1 MKKDYTNIY
10 FLLILLSVF
19 LFPLC
24 SNAQEES
31 IQVGTTT
38 RRMIVRV
45 PSGIEENRPLVIS
58 MHGLNQTMYDQVNQ
72 TQIGAVADA
81 NKFVLVY
88 PQAIDNSWQ
97 LWGTG
102 DTDFIL
108 AIIDEMHGRYGIDRD
123 RVYLSGFSMGGM
135 MSYYAVTQIADK
147 IAAIAPVGG
156 FLMGGPNT
164 SSSRPVP
171 IIHIHGA
178 EDDFVPHSRVQ
189 ECMDAWIERNGC
201 PTTPIVTDPYPSNK
215 PSSTSKKYYWGP
227 GDEGVEMVF
236 ISVGSVGHW
245 YSENPNEVFSSQ
257 EIWDFLKK
265 FSLKMGVPVFEYA
278 SVTGDKPKQIKVV
291 LSESIEDTAD
301 FNGFTVKVDG
311 NLKTIDNVVLG
322 NAKELVINLADSL
335 LKDNEITLA
344 YTNGN
349 VVSSYGKGLMNFGDT
364 LVDNLLKGASP
375 RLVEVATNEG
385 GNTLLARFNMKMQLP
400 SEVSSLTLNAE
411 YNGSMSIPVLPGSF
425 FNNDSTILSF
435 PLDELVYRDYELLFS
450 YTGSNVVSKDDG
462 LLKTVS
468 DFPVTNNSNGL
479 PVHVNAGKI
488 QADGITLVLEFS
500 KPMMLEYAQLDH
512 FDVEIDSENVTFRDY
527 SVNNNTI
534 EFTLSEGVHFGDAA
548 MISYTPGDVTA
559 ADKGPLEAFSDLS
572 VDNLTG
578 EPEWIEVPGKVEAE
592 DYTYKSGMQTEET
605 SDEGGGLNL
614 GYIGDGDWVEYAV
627 ENNSTESVYQI
638 IFRVASQGPD
648 NGGIIDYYID
658 GETAGSVTLPVT
670 GGWQV
675 YQSVVKDISL
685 SQGKHYLKVVAAK
698 AGFNLNYLKIDQE
711 ITGIGEEITED
722 SIVNIYPNPANN
734 RITIQSRGFPYDK
747 AELIDMTGNVVLLE
761 FTSIG
766 SEIQLPANLVNGVY
780 LVKISH
786 GNQYR
791 IKKIIVQ
798 NEQ

>member
-1 MKKDYTNIY
+1 MKKNYTNYY
-10 FLLILLSVF
+10 FLLVLLSIF
-19 LFPLC
+19 LLPMR
-24 SNAQEES
+24 SNAQEETL
-31 IQVGTTT
+31 QVGAIT
-38 RRMIVRV
+38 RKMIVHA

-72 TQIGAVADA
+72 TQIGSVADA

-108 AIIDEMHGRYGIDRD
+108 AIIDEMYDRYGIDRD

-135 MSYYAVTQIADK
+135 MSYYAMTQIADK
-147 IAAIAPVGG
+147 IAAIAPVSG
-156 FLMGGPNT
+156 FLMDGPNT
-164 SSSRPVP
+164 NSSRPVP

-178 EDDFVPHSRVQ
+178 DDDFVPHSRVQ

-201 PTTPIVTDPYPSNK
+201 PTTAEVTDPYPSNK

-265 FSLKMGVPVFEYA
+265 FSLKMGVPLFEYA
-278 SVTGDKPKQIKVV
+278 SVTDDNPKQVKVV
-291 LSESIEDTAD
+291 LSESIADSAD
-301 FNGFTVKVDG
+301 FHGFIVKVDG
-311 NLKTIDNVVLG
+311 NVETIDNVVLG
-322 NAKELVINLADSL
+322 DAKELVINLANGI
-335 LKDNEITLA
+335 LKDNEVTLA
-344 YTNGN
+344 YANGN
-349 VVSSYGKGLMNFGDT
+349 VASTYGKGLMNFGDT

-375 RLVEVATNEG
+375 RLVEVAAVEG
-385 GNTLLARFNMKMQLP
+385 GDALLAKFNMKMQVP
-400 SEVSSLTLNAE
+400 SDASSLTLQAE

-425 FNNDSTILSF
+425 FNDDSTVLSF

-450 YTGSNVVSKDDG
+450 YAGSNVVSKDNG

-479 PVHVNAGKI
+479 PVHVNTGKI

-512 FDVEIDSENVTFRDY
+512 FDLKKNSENVTFKDY
-527 SVNNNTI
+527 SITNNAI
-534 EFTLSEGVHFGDAA
+534 EFTLSEGVHFGDAVT
-548 MISYTPGDVTA
+548 ISYTPGDVTA
-559 ADKGPLEAFSDLS
+559 ADKGPLEAFTDLTIE
-572 VDNLTG
+572 NLTG
-578 EPEWIEVPGKVEAE
+578 EAEWIEVPGKIEAE
-592 DYTYKSGMQTEET
+592 DYAVKSGMQTEET
-605 SDEGGGLNL
+605 GDEGGGLNL
-614 GYIGDGDWVEYAV
+614 GYIGDGDWVEYAI
-627 ENNSTESVYQI
+627 ENNSAESAFQVT
-638 IFRVASQGPD
+638 FRVASQGPD
-648 NGGIIDYYID
+648 NGGIVDFYID
-658 GETAGSVTLPVT
+658 GVNAGNVTLPVT

-675 YQSVVKDISL
+675 YQSVIKDISI
-685 SQGKHYLKVVAAK
+685 SQGKHYLKVVATK
-698 AGFNLNYLKIDQE
+698 AGFNLNYLEIDQE
-711 ITGIGEEITED
+711 VTGMGGETIED
-722 SIVNIYPNPANN
+722 SLVNIYPNPAKN
-734 RITIQSRGFPYDK
+734 RITIQSRDFSYDK
-747 AELIDMTGNVVLLE
+747 VELIDMTGNVVSLE
-761 FTSIG
+761 FTSMG

-780 LVKISH
+780 LVKISS

-798 NEQ
+798 TEK